1 MGVTVNRMLERVV
14 SVNPASTLIFG
25 VGREGVMNG
34 GSSVNIL
41 VDGRGMTLNGVVIAA
56 ITADITVTI
65 YYRNVRGGQPWRD
78 ATTATVPFVVQ
89 TLAFAN
95 IGLTLPESGVYEV
108 LLYATTA
115 SKVAAEDVVI
125 SSVTQRS

>member
-41 VDGRGMTLNGVVIAA
+41 VDGRGMTLNGVVVPW
-56 ITADITVTI
+56 ITANITVTI

-78 ATTATVPFVVQ
+78 ATTATVPFAVQ

-115 SKVAAEDVVI
+115 AVAAEDVVI

>member
-65 YYRNVRGGQPWRD
+65 YYRNVRGGPPWRD

-95 IGLTLPESGVYEV
+95 IGITLPEAGVYEV

-115 SKVAAEDVVI
+115 AVAAEDVVI

>member
-1 MGVTVNRMLERVV
+1 
-14 SVNPASTLIFG
+14 
-25 VGREGVMNG
+25 
-34 GSSVNIL
+34 
-41 VDGRGMTLNGVVIAA
+41 
-56 ITADITVTI
+56 
-65 YYRNVRGGQPWRD
+65 
-78 ATTATVPFVVQ
+78 VPFVVQ

-115 SKVAAEDVVI
+115 AVAAEDVVI

>member
-14 SVNPASTLIFG
+14 AVNPASTLIFG

-34 GSSVNIL
+34 GSSINIL
-41 VDGRGMTLNGVVIAA
+41 VDERGMTLNGVVIAA

-115 SKVAAEDVVI
+115 AVAAEDVVI

>member
-14 SVNPASTLIFG
+14 TVNPASTLIFG

-34 GSSVNIL
+34 GTSINIL
-41 VDGRGMTLNGVVIAA
+41 VDGRGMTLNGVVVPW

-78 ATTATVPFVVQ
+78 ATTVTVPFVVQ

-115 SKVAAEDVVI
+115 ALAAEDVVI

>member
-1 MGVTVNRMLERVV
+1 MGVTVNRMLERIVA
-14 SVNPASTLIFG
+14 VNPASTLIFG

-34 GSSVNIL
+34 GASINIL
-41 VDGRGMTLNGVVIAA
+41 VDGRGMTLNGVVVPW
-56 ITADITVTI
+56 ITADITITI

-78 ATTATVPFVVQ
+78 ATTVTVPFVVQ

-115 SKVAAEDVVI
+115 AVAAEDVVI

>member
-14 SVNPASTLIFG
+14 AVNPASTLIFG

-34 GSSVNIL
+34 GSSINIL

-115 SKVAAEDVVI
+115 AVAAEDVVI

>member
-95 IGLTLPESGVYEV
+95 NGLTLPKSGVYEV

-115 SKVAAEDVVI
+115 AAAAEDVVI

>member
-1 MGVTVNRMLERVV
+1 MGVTVNRMLGRVV
-14 SVNPASTLIFG
+14 AVNPASTLVFG

-34 GSSVNIL
+34 GSSINIL

-115 SKVAAEDVVI
+115 AVAAEDVVI